1 MLETIRNII
10 QEYLNDESVIIEPQ
24 SVLSADLGIDS
35 YEFVDIICT
44 LEEKYNLDIEE
55 RVFKK
60 FRTVQDIINYL
71 EENVD

>member
-10 QEYLNDESVIIEPQ
+10 QEYLNDESVIIEPK

>member
-10 QEYLNDESVIIEPQ
+10 QEYLNDESVIIEPK

-44 LEEKYNLDIEE
+44 LEEKYDLDIEE

>member
-44 LEEKYNLDIEE
+44 LEEKYDLDIEE

>member
-10 QEYLNDESVIIEPQ
+10 QEYLNDETIKVEPESVF
-24 SVLSADLGIDS
+24 SADLGIDS
-35 YEFVDIICT
+35 YEFVDIICA
-44 LEEKYNLDIEE
+44 LEGKYNLDIEE